1 MRPPVNVLRLGLHP
15 DGLAPRLLNFPEWR
29 AHLLARLAHDA
40 QASADAVLV
49 HLLEE
54 LRALPTPARSRGTSS
69 AVPEHAAIAVP
80 LRLTAATD
88 RSASSARRRCSAPP
102 WM

>member
-1 MRPPVNVLRLGLHP
+1 MNVLRLGLHP
-15 DGLAPRLLNFPEWR
+15 DGLAPRILNFPQWR

-49 HLLEE
+49 DLLEE
-54 LRALPTPARSRGTSS
+54 LRTLPMPAQSRGTRS
-69 AVPEHAAIAVP
+69 AVPEHAGIAFRCGSQRP
-80 LRLTAATD
+80 TD

-102 WM
+102 